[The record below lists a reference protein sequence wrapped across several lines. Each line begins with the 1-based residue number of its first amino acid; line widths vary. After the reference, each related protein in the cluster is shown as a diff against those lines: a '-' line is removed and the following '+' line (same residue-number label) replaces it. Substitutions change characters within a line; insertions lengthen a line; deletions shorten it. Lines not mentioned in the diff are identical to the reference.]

1 MPKTKHN
8 NDRSVSRH
16 GTGQKAAKKG
26 GGGGSELIMSQ
37 LLCCCSDSLTH
48 IFPNFVFN
56 YILITEGTWG
66 KQGVTYENDAV
77 ADRFGPPVTRSQTS
91 AAKK

>member
-26 GGGGSELIMSQ
+26 GGGGSELILCHFV
-37 LLCCCSDSLTH
+37 LLLSVLYWHFYTL
-48 IFPNFVFN
+48 IL
-56 YILITEGTWG
+56 LITEGTWG

>member
-26 GGGGSELIMSQ
+26 GGGGSELI
-37 LLCCCSDSLTH
+37 LCLSS
-48 IFPNFVFN
+48 FVVF
-56 YILITEGTWG
+56 L
-66 KQGVTYENDAV
+66 VL
-77 ADRFGPPVTRSQTS
+77 
-91 AAKK
+91 

>member
-1 MPKTKHN
+1 M
-8 NDRSVSRH
+8 
-16 GTGQKAAKKG
+16 
-26 GGGGSELIMSQ
+26 IF
-37 LLCCCSDSLTH
+37 LLKL
-48 IFPNFVFN
+48 FFFLWLN